1 MTVKRESEIRRPLL
15 PIAAAA
21 GALLIVL
28 LLLSGCSTLS
38 QIGTTV
44 GVQQGVIS
52 EDQAASINTTAQ
64 NVEKSFQDI
73 TPEQEYYIGRAVG
86 AVILN
91 RYRTYDNQKANDY
104 LNLLGQ
110 SLALVSTRPVLYQGY
125 RFQILDSED
134 INALSTPSGL
144 VFVTRGLLRL
154 AKSEAEV
161 AAVLAHEIGHI
172 EDKHALKAIKTSRIT
187 SAFTAAGLTGAQMA
201 TNQNVAQLTAD
212 FSGSINDITQTL
224 VNSGY
229 SRSAETEAD
238 NAAVQILERAG
249 YDPRA
254 LVSILQAMR
263 ARVKPGSG
271 LDFSRTHPLPAERI
285 TEVQKVI
292 GNYNAPGYDTSVTRQ
307 RFEQALGGI

>member
-1 MTVKRESEIRRPLL
+1 MTVIRKSEFRRSLRLL
-15 PIAAAA
+15 VAAA
-21 GALLIVL
+21 GAFIVVPLLF
-28 LLLSGCSTLS
+28 SGCSTLS

-86 AVILN
+86 AVILQ
-91 RYRTYDNQKANDY
+91 RYKTYDNQRANDY

-125 RFQILDSED
+125 RFQILDSD
-134 INALSTPSGL
+134 DVNALSTPSGL

-172 EDKHALKAIKTSRIT
+172 EDQHALKAIKTSRIT

-201 TNQNVAQLTAD
+201 ANQDVGQLTAA

-224 VNSGY
+224 VNTGY

-238 NAAVQILERAG
+238 NAGVQILERAG

-263 ARVKPGSG
+263 ARVKPGG
-271 LDFSRTHPLPAERI
+271 GVDFTRTHPLPADRI

-292 GNYNAPGYDTSVTRQ
+292 GNYSAPGYDTAVTSQ
-307 RFEQALGGI
+307 RFNQALSGI

>member
-1 MTVKRESEIRRPLL
+1 MTRDDEIRRSPRLPL
-15 PIAAAA
+15 AAA
-21 GALLIVL
+21 GTLIAIA

-44 GVQQGVIS
+44 GVQQGVLS
-52 EDQAASINTTAQ
+52 EDQAAAINTTAT

-73 TPEQEYYIGRAVG
+73 TPAQEYYIGRAVG

-91 RYRTYDNQKANDY
+91 RYKTYDSQKANDY

-125 RFQILDSED
+125 RFQILDSDD

-187 SAFTAAGLTGAQMA
+187 AAFTAAGLTGAQMA
-201 TNQNVAQLTAD
+201 TNQDVAELTTA

-229 SRSAETEAD
+229 SRAAETEAD

-254 LVSILQAMR
+254 LPAILQAMR

-271 LDFSRTHPLPAERI
+271 LDFSRTHPLPADRI
-285 TEVQKVI
+285 TEVDKVI
-292 GNYNAPGYDTSVTRQ
+292 GNYKAPGYDTAVTRQ
-307 RFEQALGGI
+307 RFEQALSGI